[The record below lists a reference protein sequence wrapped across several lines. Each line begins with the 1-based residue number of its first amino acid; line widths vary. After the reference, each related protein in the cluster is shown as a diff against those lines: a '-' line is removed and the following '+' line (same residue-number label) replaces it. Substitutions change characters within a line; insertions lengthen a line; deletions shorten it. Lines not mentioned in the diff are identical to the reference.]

1 MISSIALYVG
11 KALERGISRLYLLL
25 ENGVYLELENG
36 AHLETEAK

>member
-36 AHLETEAK
+36 LPISLEK